1 MASLL
6 RHEKENQF
14 SKLVFSILNDYYDG
28 NILKYKEAE
37 KDARDF
43 IKLNKNLKKVTVLS
57 SNLKNIKDPYI
68 KYTHVDLKNKI
79 VSMVFTES
87 PYPLLG
93 YNIDYLKSRRYFPFG
108 FDVLFE
114 RNKTKDLRKLKNTNN
129 IDKKQE
135 AKYVFDW
142 VKNRVLNNY
151 FSVNN
156 VRIDKSS
163 GRVEFSSSFR
173 DLNYG
178 MTLQNIVAKIP
189 NDKHINISGLKGTP
203 LKLSKDYNTLFLY
216 FSMLGFTEFYARCTC
231 PEFMRKHSRKDVI
244 SNYFCSH
251 LLYSIMQFPYYV
263 MYVMQ

>member
-1 MASLL
+1 MTTVL

-28 NILKYKEAE
+28 NILKFKDAE
-37 KDARDF
+37 KDAYDF
-43 IKLNKNLKKVTVLS
+43 IKLNKNLKKAIAIS
-57 SNLKNIKDPYI
+57 SSSKNIRDPYI
-68 KYTHVDLKNKI
+68 KYTHVDLKNAI
-79 VSMVFTES
+79 ISTVFFDS
-87 PYPLLG
+87 PTAILG
-93 YNIDYLKSRRYFPFG
+93 YNIDYLKSKRYFPFG

-114 RNKTKDLRKLKNTNN
+114 RNKTKDLNKVRKTNN
-129 IDKKQE
+129 IDKEQE
-135 AKYVFDW
+135 AKYIFDW
-142 VKNRVLNNY
+142 VKNRILNNY
-151 FSVNN
+151 FSVSNIQ
-156 VRIDKSS
+156 IDKNN

-189 NDKHINISGLKGTP
+189 NDKYLNISGLKGTP

-231 PEFMRKHSRKDVI
+231 PEFMQKHSRKNI
-244 SNYFCSH
+244 IANYFCPH

-263 MYVMQ
+263 MYVLQ